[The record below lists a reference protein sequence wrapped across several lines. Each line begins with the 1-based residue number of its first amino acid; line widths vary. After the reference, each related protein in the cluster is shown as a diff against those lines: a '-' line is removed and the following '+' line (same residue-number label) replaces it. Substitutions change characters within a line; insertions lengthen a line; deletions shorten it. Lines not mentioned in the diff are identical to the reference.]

1 VGPAILNLIL
11 LRKTGPNVHRSN
23 MSLRT
28 LYFAILA
35 VLTTITA
42 LSVAWEFWLEDL
54 VLPMLGFAHEAEDE
68 AERWEFVVTAVVFT
82 AIALIGPTL
91 MGTRMIR
98 RDRALQEEVMRLSQ
112 EDHLTG
118 LFNRR
123 RIAQLLDNEMRRA
136 LRYDS
141 TFTIILMDIDSFKAV
156 NDRFGHLVGDTVLKK
171 IADVIRKGVR
181 ATDLIGRWGGEEFII
196 LSPETDVAG
205 GVALAE
211 KMRTLLEAADFDAVG
226 SMTASFGVAAFNQGD
241 DVEAIIGRADAG
253 LYAAKYGGKNRTEV
267 AQTIDQVESASSA
280 CAKSM

>member
-1 VGPAILNLIL
+1 
-11 LRKTGPNVHRSN
+11 

-42 LSVAWEFWLEDL
+42 LSLAWEFWLEDL

-118 LFNRR
+118 LLNRR

-141 TFTIILMDIDSFKAV
+141 TFSVILMDIDNFKAV
-156 NDRFGHLVGDTVLKK
+156 NDRFGHQAGDTVLKK

-205 GVALAE
+205 GVSLAE
-211 KMRTLLEAADFDAVG
+211 KMRTLLEAADFDEVG
-226 SMTASFGVAAFNQGD
+226 GMTASFGVAAFNQGD

-267 AQTIDQVESASSA
+267 AQTNDQVESASSA
-280 CAKSM
+280 YAKSM